1 VRNGQDQA
9 RLQEIEKHLRNLDE
23 RVSVLSAV
31 DGSRAKQVIAETF
44 KDPRTVIIYR
54 GVQRGK
60 TQQQIAAA
68 LRERSLPQ
76 ALQQR
81 VSDTFSHLEDL
92 GFLRRRPDKAFDIVQ
107 GWDDFGL
114 EKVMRKTLL
123 RDNIADLK

>member
-1 VRNGQDQA
+1 VSNGQDQA
-9 RLQEIEKHLRNLDE
+9 RLQEIEKHLRSLDE

-31 DGSRAKQVIAETF
+31 DGGRAKQVIAETF
-44 KDPRTVIIYR
+44 KDPRAVIIYR
-54 GVQRGK
+54 GVQLGK

-68 LRERSLPQ
+68 LRERALPQ

-81 VSDTFSHLEDL
+81 VSDTFSQMEDL
-92 GFLRRRPDKAFDIVQ
+92 GFLRRRRDKAFDIVQ